1 MEVDSLA
8 IDGTEAELAGL
19 LIIIRTDYA
28 APDGAARLVRLLS

>member
-19 LIIIRTDYA
+19 LIIRTDYD
-28 APDGAARLVRLLS
+28 APDGAARPVRLLS